1 MSILYFIAKCSLSA
15 GLACI
20 ISIAFSLIMLSISA
34 SIVDVLG
41 LNYKSNNYWAIH
53 MAMVGLVVS
62 WVISFGCFMSIM
74 K

>member
-1 MSILYFIAKCSLSA
+1 
-15 GLACI
+15 
-20 ISIAFSLIMLSISA
+20 MLSISA